1 MTKYEKYIK
10 FIIEDLKDGVTY
22 KFPHHYIHDVNVGV
36 YLHHHPSGPYFG
48 WMPSSFKEMLIKR
61 YGVGAVNVVT
71 SDKVDSG
78 DMNLNASY
86 DPYDDE
92 DGLDPFTIDLVF
104 SEKDDTLEFTV
115 DGINNI
121 KDRIAD
127 ALEHEMIHM
136 TQYRS
141 RDFIR
146 QRTYKTKSKEPDV
159 KRAREYLGN
168 EDEIEAFAKNIA
180 SELVRKADKDGALE
194 LLRMANKTA
203 GFKDEMGYLLSP
215 NLLGYMATWGFDTQH
230 PVIKKLLKKVYN
242 HIQNS

>member
-1 MTKYEKYIK
+1 MLLNELYKPVDRKE
-10 FIIEDLKDGVTY
+10 IEDALAP
-22 KFPHHYIHDVNVGV
+22 FLN
-36 YLHHHPSGPYFG
+36 YLG
-48 WMPSSFKEMLIKR
+48 SSDQPLEKKHIAKKLHQTLKR

-146 QRTYKTKSKEPDV
+146 QRTYKTRSKEPDL